1 MSATILKNM
10 SGSMSS
16 YAISL
21 VAFKGL
27 RYKEVKSRRRSSL
40 FSWKKRS
47 DDVSTVSGDESP
59 HPSMRAVVSN
69 RYDGV
74 DVFSYSMEEV
84 NRDEDG
90 WITMD
95 CVWPEGALLYISNE
109 LLDSKRELKLGL
121 GLQVDN
127 NQVVPLGNV
136 TVSLL
141 GLQSTYLSILPVKQ
155 LEEQI
160 TNQLYEFDVSSTR
173 LTTVLDMIDE
183 NLKYVNDPSC
193 QSFLSCSSPMKASV
207 ANIASDPTT
216 SEYVQ
221 DDWMPFESDF
231 ETEQEAK
238 IDDFS
243 FEPVLVVAEQK
254 VETNLTD
261 IGRRSEDQSPLL
273 DNNDKVMLGAGI
285 GPSAGVELSCCD
297 DGLVPMCIATYG
309 DIENPSSGADETV
322 AETVDETVDYPS
334 SLLVLKEMAGEQ
346 LGDVEYTDDGV
357 YTPHMPAITASGALE
372 IIEDLSSL
380 LKLKRKEKRKESEKG
395 KSSSTVS
402 TASTS
407 SNSTN
412 TMQDDKQGK
421 YSQDFVPGCGFTLAG
436 LVDLIN
442 IHPNCELCLE
452 EFFDKDDDDSFASGS
467 YYSVYDHASVN
478 TDIVTNKKATY
489 HDEGFSSLSRG
500 SFSEQS
506 HKEQIE
512 MLAKSPLRRKRRL
525 VYSLKRRA
533 EV

>member
-1 MSATILKNM
+1 MSATEKM

-47 DDVSTVSGDESP
+47 DDVSTVSADESP

-69 RYDGV
+69 GYDGF

-95 CVWPEGALLYISNE
+95 CVWPEGALLYIPNE
-109 LLDSKRELKLGL
+109 LLDGKRELKLSL

-127 NQVVPLGNV
+127 QVPFKLGSV
-136 TVSLL
+136 TVSFFDCE
-141 GLQSTYLSILPVKQ
+141 STYLSFLPVKQ

-160 TNQLYEFDVSSTR
+160 TNQLYEFDVSSSR
-173 LTTVLDMIDE
+173 LATVLDMIDE
-183 NLKYVNDPSC
+183 NLNYVNDPSC
-193 QSFLSCSSPMKASV
+193 HSFLSCSSPMKTSV
-207 ANIASDPTT
+207 ANIASDPT
-216 SEYVQ
+216 SKYVQ
-221 DDWMPFESDF
+221 DNWMPFEPDF
-231 ETEQEAK
+231 ETEQKAN
-238 IDDFS
+238 DFS
-243 FEPVLVVAEQK
+243 FEPIAVVAEQK

-273 DNNDKVMLGAGI
+273 DNNDKGMLGAGI
-285 GPSAGVELSCCD
+285 GPPAGVELSCCD

-309 DIENPSSGADETV
+309 DIENPSSGVD
-322 AETVDETVDYPS
+322 ETVDETVDYPS
-334 SLLVLKEMAGEQ
+334 SLLVLKEMAGEK

-372 IIEDLSSL
+372 IIEDLGSL

-412 TMQDDKQGK
+412 TMQDDKQSHK
-421 YSQDFVPGCGFTLAG
+421 YSDPGEDFVPGCGFTLAG

-442 IHPNCELCLE
+442 IHPNCEICLQ
-452 EFFDKDDDDSFASGS
+452 EFFDKDDDDSFATES
-467 YYSVYDHASVN
+467 YYSVYDHASVM
-478 TDIVTNKKATY
+478 TDIVTNKRAS
-489 HDEGFSSLSRG
+489 EGFSSLSRG

-512 MLAKSPLRRKRRL
+512 MLAKSPLRIKRRL
-525 VYSLKRRA
+525 VYSLKRKA